1 VEEARQHP
9 TLTTEKRLFLATFG
23 IGLLSPLVGLAL
35 QLGFGGHFLLAGLIG
50 LGMSCVAIEVW
61 QWLRPELSRR
71 RKHKAYAIFST
82 VVWVVVITI
91 SLFYLGSIA

>member
-1 VEEARQHP
+1 MEEARQHSA
-9 TLTTEKRLFLATFG
+9 LTTEKRLFLATVG
-23 IGLLSPLVGLAL
+23 LGLLSPLVGFAL

-50 LGMSCVAIEVW
+50 LGMSCVAINLW
-61 QWLRPELSRR
+61 QWLRPELNRR

-82 VVWVVVITI
+82 VVWVVLITI

>member
-1 VEEARQHP
+1 
-9 TLTTEKRLFLATFG
+9 
-23 IGLLSPLVGLAL
+23 
-35 QLGFGGHFLLAGLIG
+35 
-50 LGMSCVAIEVW
+50 MSCVAIEVW